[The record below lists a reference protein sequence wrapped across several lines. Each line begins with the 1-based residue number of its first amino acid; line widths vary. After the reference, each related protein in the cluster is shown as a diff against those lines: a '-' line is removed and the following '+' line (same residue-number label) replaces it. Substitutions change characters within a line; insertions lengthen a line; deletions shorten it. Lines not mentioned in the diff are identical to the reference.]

1 MKSSKADVI
10 ARVHKIPEVAFDDA
24 EGQKLTSFGGL
35 VIFQSL
41 FERLDL
47 KAKLRRCFAHKTV
60 APIYGLHRIMFV
72 MILNAVLGYRK
83 LRDTDFYR
91 DDPMVLRVIGL
102 NQFPDVSTISRTLAA
117 AEAKDVVNVR
127 QMAQD
132 MVLSRIGQE
141 QLARATLDFDGSVMT
156 TTRHAEG
163 TAVGFNKKKK
173 GARSYYPLF
182 CTIAQTGQFL
192 DMHHRAGNVHDSNG
206 APEFA
211 KTCVDK
217 ARSVL
222 PGAIIEAR
230 FDCAFFS
237 EEMLGGLANDKVEF
251 TASVP
256 FERFPELKKII
267 EARGWWRHI
276 DDTWSC
282 FETTWK
288 PQSWDR
294 RFRFIVIRQVVKE
307 QLKGPLQLHLFEPR
321 SYKYEYKVIVT
332 NKKVKAKKILA
343 FHNGRGAQEKIFAEA
358 KSQAQLEYVP
368 VRRLYGN
375 QLYCLAAMLAHNLTR
390 EMQMQSG
397 EREFGTSEKRRPLWT
412 FESLNTIRQ
421 RLVQRAARLIR
432 PQGRLTLVMGA
443 NNRVREE
450 IERHLKVA

>member
-1 MKSSKADVI
+1 MKSSKADVV
-10 ARVHKIPEVAFDDA
+10 ARFHKIPEVTFDDA

-41 FERLDL
+41 FERLDF

-60 APIYGLHRIMFV
+60 APIYGLHRIV
-72 MILNAVLGYRK
+72 LILVLNAVLGYRK

-91 DDPMVLRVIGL
+91 DDPMVLRVLGL

-117 AEAKDVVNVR
+117 ADVKDVVNVR

-132 MVLSRIGQE
+132 MVLLRIGQE
-141 QLARATLDFDGSVMT
+141 RLARATLDFDGSVMST
-156 TTRHAEG
+156 GKHAEG

-211 KTCVDK
+211 KNCIDK

-237 EEMLGGLANDKVEF
+237 EEMLGGLADAKVEF

-267 EARGWWRHI
+267 EGRGRWRLI
-276 DDTWSC
+276 DDTWSF
-282 FETTWK
+282 FETSWK
-288 PQSWDR
+288 PKSWGR
-294 RFRFIVIRQVVKE
+294 RFRFVVIRQVVKE
-307 QLKGPLQLHLFEPR
+307 QVKGPLQLHLFEPR
-321 SYKYEYKVIVT
+321 SYKFEYKVIVT
-332 NKKVKAKKILA
+332 NKKASAKKILA

-390 EMQMQSG
+390 ELQMQSG
-397 EREFGTSEKRRPLWT
+397 EREFGTSEKRRSLWT
-412 FESLNTIRQ
+412 FESLSTIRQ

-443 NNRVREE
+443 NSRVREE
-450 IERHLKVA
+450 IERHLKVV